1 MRTFTSISRCET
13 NCSLNPTSRT
23 KIIESLSIIE
33 SNFPTHQMVSVLAG
47 VAQLGIRSAPLPML
61 LHTSPVLLQ
70 CSATRGVPAAIAG
83 SSDQI
88 PPLTCLLLRS
98 FLSTPSPIAP
108 VRLTHLRCDSSLQ
121 MAIVTQSYNT
131 NCCLNCWQ
139 IIWYSYC
146 IMHKTC
152 GDQFAK
158 LHL

>member
-23 KIIESLSIIE
+23 KNNRIFIHNRI
-33 SNFPTHQMVSVLAG
+33 
-47 VAQLGIRSAPLPML
+47 QLPHPPDGFCFGRRRQLWIRSAPLPML
-61 LHTSPVLLQ
+61 LRTSPVLLQ
-70 CSATRGVPAAIAG
+70 RSTTRGVPAAVAG

-139 IIWYSYC
+139 II
-146 IMHKTC
+146 
-152 GDQFAK
+152 
-158 LHL
+158 